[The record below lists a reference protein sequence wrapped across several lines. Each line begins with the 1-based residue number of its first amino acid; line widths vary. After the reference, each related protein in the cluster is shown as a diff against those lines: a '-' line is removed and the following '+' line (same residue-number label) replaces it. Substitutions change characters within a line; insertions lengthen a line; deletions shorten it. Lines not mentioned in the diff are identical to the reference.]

1 MFLVRWIGILL
12 SRKLQNVMEAVEN
25 TEKESIGLG
34 AAPCSLADVSRSH
47 FLRPSFSIS
56 FHPSPSLSRALFVS
70 VLIVMCCSVLHS
82 WSSIFLHRDANIVG
96 LNGGEG
102 DWWARS
108 AHPTHN
114 SLSPPN
120 PDIFLSRW

>member
-34 AAPCSLADVSRSH
+34 AAPCSWADVSRSH
-47 FLRPSFSIS
+47 FLRPSFAIA

-70 VLIVMCCSVLHS
+70 VLIAIYAAAFCTAGRPFSCTVTPTL
-82 WSSIFLHRDANIVG
+82 
-96 LNGGEG
+96 
-102 DWWARS
+102 S
-108 AHPTHN
+108 A
-114 SLSPPN
+114 
-120 PDIFLSRW
+120 